1 MQISS
6 IHFEHVSS
14 RYPVISN
21 LNNEQ
26 NLGNLRF
33 FSKHVFLIMIR
44 ILSLIHQFHS
54 PKMLDIY
61 QCYLE
66 MVLRS
71 TAVAILTLQI
81 DGARTRNQENNSI

>member
-33 FSKHVFLIMIR
+33 FSKHVFFN
-44 ILSLIHQFHS
+44 H
-54 PKMLDIY
+54 D
-61 QCYLE
+61 
-66 MVLRS
+66 
-71 TAVAILTLQI
+71 
-81 DGARTRNQENNSI
+81 

>member
-1 MQISS
+1 MNKILA
-6 IHFEHVSS
+6 IYV
-14 RYPVISN
+14 
-21 LNNEQ
+21 
-26 NLGNLRF
+26 
-33 FSKHVFLIMIR
+33 FSPNMFFLIMIR